1 MREPKHSKKFFLTA
15 ALCNAQLQMPMPVF
29 TQMVIDIATEHANIL
44 DIGYTYMISHNAAW
58 VLSRVTAQMERFP
71 RFNETFSMTTWI
83 ISLNR
88 FYSERAIRFDDDEG
102 NVIGWV
108 RTTWVAID
116 IASRRPINL
125 LTLFPDGVPMPEM
138 DMPLEPPPRIPR
150 LEQADLSRE
159 HVFLASDIDCN
170 RHVNTN
176 RYVEQIINQWD
187 LDFYDSHSISLFDI
201 TFHAEALFGE
211 KVTVRHHIDG
221 DDAIA
226 QIENADGKI
235 LTAAHIVFKS

>member
-1 MREPKHSKKFFLTA
+1 MSEPKHSKKIFLTA

-58 VLSRVTAQMERFP
+58 VLSRATAQMERFP

-88 FYSERAIRFDDDEG
+88 FYSERAIRFDDAEG

-116 IASRRPINL
+116 ITTRRPVNL

-138 DMPLEPPPRIPR
+138 DMPLESLPRIPR

-159 HVFLASDIDCN
+159 HTFLASDIDCN

-211 KVTVRHHIDG
+211 KVIVRHHIDG
-221 DDAIA
+221 SDAIA

-235 LTAAHIVFKS
+235 LTAAHIIFK